1 MKAPIV
7 LLGLLAVATGATAE
21 VAAHVAG
28 LAPASRPAG
37 APVITRFEQTPAWK
51 AQALRGIH
59 PPQNGVEFLKDQ
71 GAWYTP
77 FNHPNSTG
85 RYDIRDLYGEAAGRD

>member
-7 LLGLLAVATGATAE
+7 VLGLLVVATRAAAE
-21 VAAHVAG
+21 VAFPLMG
-28 LAPASRPAG
+28 LEPASRPPG
-37 APVITRFEQTPAWK
+37 APVITSFEQTPAWK

-59 PPQNGVEFLKDQ
+59 PPRNGVEFLKDQ

-77 FNHPNSTG
+77 FNRPNSTG
-85 RYDIRDLYGEAAGRD
+85 RYDIRGFYGEHAGRD